1 MSDKLKRIFSKDLD
15 EAFEKARAE
24 ERALC
29 EKENTEQKEKDLRR
43 VENNYILKIK
53 LLEQENESL
62 KRQLKNIH
70 TRDKI
75 LDQKE
80 QQIKEARIVQRRLAS
95 DLVSLAERKRDYDAD
110 IYQEFVKI
118 KQDIINSE
126 CEIVGIPEKN

>member
-15 EAFEKARAE
+15 EAFKKAREE

-29 EKENTEQKEKDLRR
+29 EKENTEEKEKALRR
-43 VENNYILKIK
+43 VENNYILQIK

-70 TRDKI
+70 VRDKI